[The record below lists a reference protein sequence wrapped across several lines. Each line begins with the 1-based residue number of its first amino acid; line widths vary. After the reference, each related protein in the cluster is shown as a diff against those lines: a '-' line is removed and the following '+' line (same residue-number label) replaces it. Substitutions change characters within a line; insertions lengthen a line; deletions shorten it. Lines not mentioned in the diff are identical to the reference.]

1 MSTEE
6 DQPVSPQP
14 SDSVTTFGTTTN
26 IATENADGPLG
37 PASSHCT
44 VTTTASPP
52 TSPLP
57 DLIPNHPTPIFIPN
71 PGLLSQMMEIGLP
84 MEEASRCLY
93 FTGNCSVI
101 MALDWLEDHS
111 NMVITEHDESYSLD
125 MEEEMMLI
133 LVVNTSLNLS
143 SGKLSLASAKAT
155 ARLIIHVKE
164 TLGME
169 TVVMWNQCGRIT
181 EVRGSKDSQE
191 MERILAQVEIDRKEG
206 MVRLMADFN
215 KEGREREVLAVFGE
229 VEDLQD
235 MLGHLAIVK

>member
-1 MSTEE
+1 
-6 DQPVSPQP
+6 
-14 SDSVTTFGTTTN
+14 
-26 IATENADGPLG
+26 
-37 PASSHCT
+37 
-44 VTTTASPP
+44 
-52 TSPLP
+52 
-57 DLIPNHPTPIFIPN
+57 
-71 PGLLSQMMEIGLP
+71 
-84 MEEASRCLY
+84 
-93 FTGNCSVI
+93 
-101 MALDWLEDHS
+101 
-111 NMVITEHDESYSLD
+111 
-125 MEEEMMLI
+125 MEEEMMLM

-181 EVRGSKDSQE
+181 EVRGAKDSQE

-235 MLGHLAIVK
+235 MLGHLPIVK